1 MAQRTLD
8 PVSEGM
14 RYNRLMRLL
23 LTAAAL
29 LVSARVVRADGGE
42 QAVSASI
49 GWATFSVPGKAM
61 PKQAPPTL
69 SPDYGGALAIS
80 YERALS
86 TDLSLRGELA
96 GGVFRG
102 GIQAMQSPTSY
113 AALGDA
119 GLVFRFDVLSVVPY
133 AFGGVGAATAGGGPL
148 DRTIDPVLV
157 VGAGVDWLERRER
170 SYGLEARLASF
181 GGDLTIVTV
190 GVRGTLR
197 WGFL

>member
-1 MAQRTLD
+1 MFVRRVALAI
-8 PVSEGM
+8 G
-14 RYNRLMRLL
+14 
-23 LTAAAL
+23 L
-29 LVSARVVRADGGE
+29 LVGLLFGRTVSADGGE
-42 QAVSASI
+42 QAVSAGV

-69 SPDYGGALAIS
+69 SPDWGGAFALS

-86 TDLSLRGELA
+86 SELSLRGELA

-102 GIQAMQSPTSY
+102 GIQAMQSETSY

-119 GLVFRFDVLSVVPY
+119 GITFRFDVLNIVPY
-133 AFGGVGAATAGGGPL
+133 AFAGLGAATAGGGPL

-157 VGAGVDWLERRER
+157 VGAGVDWLARRER
-170 SYGLEARLASF
+170 SYGVEARLAAF
-181 GGDLTIVTV
+181 AGDLTIVTV

-197 WGFL
+197 WGAF

>member
-1 MAQRTLD
+1 
-8 PVSEGM
+8 M
-14 RYNRLMRLL
+14 RYNCAVRLL
-23 LTAAAL
+23 AAAAVL
-29 LVSARVVRADGGE
+29 LFGRAVHADGE

-69 SPDYGGALAIS
+69 TPDFGGALAVS

-96 GGVFRG
+96 GGLFRG
-102 GIQAMQSPTSY
+102 GMQAMQSPTSY

-119 GLVFRFDVLSVVPY
+119 GLVFRFDVLNIVPY
-133 AFGGVGAATAGGGPL
+133 AFGGLGAATAGGGPL

-170 SYGLEARLASF
+170 SYGIEARLASF